1 MLGLAALLPPAG
13 EASSSLGRLALGAL
27 EKIGLRAGEAHASAA
42 TTLGTALVASIVA
55 VAGVTATEA
64 ALGEPTTFFGGT
76 PAPAWIESGP
86 LRAAGSH
93 SFVSVEGDGTGHV
106 VRRERRAE
114 ESYATRYSRLG
125 PEAGGCSVR
134 HVLTPE
140 VGHPVFADVFQD
152 DAGRLTSP
160 GGTRTAP
167 WSTASARMGAGPDPP
182 SRGRAGGTVLR
193 RLPGRGAG
201 RRGVRRLDDRAR

>member
-1 MLGLAALLPPAG
+1 M
-13 EASSSLGRLALGAL
+13 
-27 EKIGLRAGEAHASAA
+27 
-42 TTLGTALVASIVA
+42 
-55 VAGVTATEA
+55 TATEA

-140 VGHPVFADVFQD
+140 VGHPCSPTSSRTMRA
-152 DAGRLTSP
+152 ASRRLAALGRLP
-160 GGTRTAP
+160 GAP
-167 WSTASARMGAGPDPP
+167 RPRGWGLGPIRRLAGEPEGPFFAVCPAAGPDGAEFVVWTTEP
-182 SRGRAGGTVLR
+182 GDGTVR
-193 RLPGRGAG
+193 SAACPPAG
-201 RRGVRRLDDRAR
+201 ED